1 MLCPV
6 LCFTCGS
13 VLSSKWNKYNE
24 LVKKYKVNDDDD
36 SFVSLNLSNI
46 KPTAEG
52 KSLDE
57 LKIKR
62 ICCRRTMLGNV
73 DLIDKSRD

>member
-13 VLSSKWNKYNE
+13 VLSSKWNKYQE
-24 LVKKYKVNDDDD
+24 LVKKYKEDEEED
-36 SFVSLNLSNI
+36 SFVSLSLSNV

-62 ICCRRTMLGNV
+62 LCCRRTMLGNI
-73 DLIDKSRD
+73 DLIDKL

>member
-13 VLSSKWNKYNE
+13 VMSSKWNKYNE
-24 LVKKYKVNDDDD
+24 LVKKYKGDDDVD
-36 SFVSLNLSNI
+36 SFVSLSLSNV

-52 KSLDE
+52 RALDE

-62 ICCRRTMLGNV
+62 LCCRRTILGNI
-73 DLIDKSRD
+73 DLIDKL